1 MPFRRRVLTM
11 NSRARC
17 CAGEGSSGRSTMDRS
32 SGSPGTTAQWSKYER
47 PNAWPCVWN
56 RRSVSNPKDS
66 IAGSSALTVYT
77 GVPGLGASATTC
89 PRRFDSTLYTADMQS
104 AGVWI
109 STAKTGSIRRGEA
122 NKKALYAARRAVGII
137 CPPPR
142 AAGASATTAS
152 RSLNLTSR
160 MGSSHSGPSRVPHWN
175 PCTTLSLTAPSR
187 ALSTSP
193 GRVSSSKTFAPNAS
207 GPKAHTERAARM
219 SQSYLFWKKSPS
231 RFFGHARST
240 APFSM
245 SRAKPLS
252 RGSAIIVSLFFLFGV
267 SAKHLSEDVST
278 TVSANVTTGSAT
290 FTSTSE
296 YSSLRS
302 FITESRNIS
311 PVPKIVCSPLSST
324 LVTAAG

>member
-1 MPFRRRVLTM
+1 M
-11 NSRARC
+11 
-17 CAGEGSSGRSTMDRS
+17 
-32 SGSPGTTAQWSKYER
+32 
-47 PNAWPCVWN
+47 WN
-56 RRSVSNPKDS
+56 RKSVSNPKDS
-66 IAGSSALTVYT
+66 IAGSSAFTVYT

-89 PRRFDSTLYTADMQS
+89 PRRFESTLYTADMQS

-109 STAKTGSIRRGEA
+109 STASTGSIRRGDA
-122 NKKALYAARRAVGII
+122 SRNALYAARRAVGII

-175 PCTTLSLTAPSR
+175 PCTMLSLTAPSS

-193 GRVSSSKTFAPNAS
+193 GRVSSSKTLAPPLAS

-219 SQSYLFWKKSPS
+219 SQSYSLWKKSPS

-240 APFSM
+240 APVSM
-245 SRAKPLS
+245 SRARPLS
-252 RGSAIIVSLFFLFGV
+252 NGSAIIVSLFRLFGV

-278 TVSANVTTGSAT
+278 TVSANVTAGSAT

-296 YSSLRS
+296 YSSRRS

-311 PVPKIVCSPLSST
+311 PVPRIVCSPLSST